1 MIFKAV
7 NMKQVFTFL
16 FLLAG
21 AALSAQTTATF
32 EDFGLSSGQYLN
44 GSGGEGGFASGNVFL
59 PNTYDSQFMFWSGW
73 AISSDTDTQTPG
85 FLNQYSAI
93 TGAGYGGSVAYAVTY
108 CSDGCLI
115 RLEGDATGGS
125 AEGMWVTNNA
135 YAYYSMLDGDGFAK
149 KFGGV
154 SGDDPDYFLLT
165 IKKYLNGALGPDSI
179 DFYLADYRFANN
191 AQDYIVDEWTYVDLS
206 PLGDADSLYF
216 TLTSTDV
223 GIFGMNTPGYF
234 CIDDFT
240 TRDVSVATREPLRER
255 AFEVF
260 PNPVSDFLIV
270 DWAGPDGADLS
281 VVDIYGR
288 KVHETMLRS
297 GRNRI
302 DVSRLPEGAFFL
314 QVAGA
319 ESKILVKG

>member
-1 MIFKAV
+1 
-7 NMKQVFTFL
+7 MKPVFTLFF

-21 AALSAQTTATF
+21 GALSAQTTATF
-32 EDFGLSSGQYLN
+32 ENFGLAPGQYLN

-59 PNTYDSQFMFWSGW
+59 PNFYDPQFMFWSGW

-93 TGAGYGGSVAYAVTY
+93 AGAGYGGSVAYAVTY
-108 CSDGCLI
+108 CSDGCVI
-115 RLEGDATGGS
+115 RLAGDAAGGA

-154 SGDDPDYFLLT
+154 SGNDPDYFLLT
-165 IKKYLNGALGPDSI
+165 IKKYLNGALGPDSV

-216 TLTSTDV
+216 TMRSTDV

-240 TRDVSVATREPLRER
+240 TRDVSVSAREPLREI

-260 PNPVSDFLIV
+260 PNPASDFFIV
-270 DWAGPDGADLS
+270 DWAGPHPENLTL
-281 VVDIYGR
+281 VDIAGR
-288 KVHETMLRS
+288 VALQTVLTS

-302 DVSRLPEGAFFL
+302 DVGRLPRGVYFA
-314 QVAGA
+314 QVAGGGDGARVLLA
-319 ESKILVKG
+319 E

>member
-1 MIFKAV
+1 
-7 NMKQVFTFL
+7 MKRVFTFL
-16 FLLAG
+16 FFLLACG
-21 AALSAQTTATF
+21 ALSAQTTATF
-32 EDFGLSSGQYLN
+32 ENFGLAPGQYLN
-44 GSGGEGGFASGNVFL
+44 GSGGEGGFGSGNVFL

-93 TGAGYGGSVAYAVTY
+93 AGAGYGGSVAYAVTY
-108 CSDGCLI
+108 CSEGCVI
-115 RLEGDATGGS
+115 RLEGDAAGGA

-191 AQDYIVDEWTYVDLS
+191 ALDYIVDEWTYVDLS

-223 GIFGMNTPGYF
+223 GIFGMNTPSYF
-234 CIDDFT
+234 CIDDLT
-240 TRDVSVATREPLRER
+240 TRDVSVAAREPVRES
-255 AFEVF
+255 ALEIF
-260 PNPVSDFLIV
+260 PNPASDFFIV
-270 DWAGPDGADLS
+270 DWAGPLPETLIL
-281 VVDIYGR
+281 VDITGR
-288 KVHETMLRS
+288 IALQTVLTPGH
-297 GRNRI
+297 NRI
-302 DVSRLPEGAFFL
+302 DVSRLPRGVYFAR
-314 QVAGA
+314 VGGAGA
-319 ESKILVKG
+319 RVLLAK